1 MIRHIVTFTLADPS
15 AAARAEQA
23 AFVASQLTSLV
34 GVVPEIISLQVVT
47 DVALT
52 PGNAHVAL
60 IADYEDQAALDR
72 YQAHP
77 DHVRVSASIKP
88 FFAGRAAI
96 DFEV

>member
-15 AAARAEQA
+15 PEKRAEQA
-23 AFVASQLTSLV
+23 AFVASQLQSLV
-34 GVVPEIISLQVVT
+34 GVVPELLALSVVN
-47 DVALT
+47 DVDAT

-60 IADYEDQAALDR
+60 IADYADQAALDR
-72 YQAHP
+72 YQVHP

-88 FFAGRAAI
+88 LFSGRAAI